1 MNDLRFTRR
10 AAFLRPALLYNQSM
24 AARSAKP
31 APEPGA
37 RRWARPASGLF
48 AATVLLALALGA
60 GYLKLTGR
68 LDPVVQGAAISYR
81 NWIED
86 FVNDP
91 NNESYRAE
99 VLARVI
105 DAYRDLPAGKSLG
118 LRNDAGQ
125 VIGRFRIS
133 VATISQPQA
142 DSNSPAQRRR
152 YRVALTGNGELW
164 HDTGG
169 RVRFTGSATVD
180 YDVDF
185 KVDDWTVFAWFTCA
199 DVTDAQFEC
208 SQIDNLL
215 GQLMPGIVRRAGR
228 AALEESL
235 RPGFTLILK
244 PNGDAWLTKGHVGHE
259 YQPRKGPMPETDG
272 DFETLWNDTTRLER
286 GFRDYL
292 GPIELH
298 PGDELRV
305 TAQAVALDPRENFG
319 VDVLCISAADFAAY
333 EERYPNQLDKP
344 LTLAPVEGGYNVQRQ
359 SFEVKDRPG
368 TYFLLL
374 DYTEF
379 GLSHEHWKQQTKPGL
394 VEYYVRIKR

>member
-1 MNDLRFTRR
+1 
-10 AAFLRPALLYNQSM
+10 M
-24 AARSAKP
+24 AARKATQ

-48 AATVLLALALGA
+48 AMAVLLSLAVGV

-68 LDPVVQGAAISYR
+68 LDPVVQGAAITYR
-81 NWIED
+81 DWIEN

-91 NNESYRAE
+91 ENETYRAE

-118 LRNDAGQ
+118 LRNDEGQ
-125 VIGRFRIS
+125 VIGRFRIA
-133 VATISQPQA
+133 VATITQPGA
-142 DSNSPAQRRR
+142 ASNVPAERRR

-199 DVTDAQFEC
+199 DVSGAQFEC
-208 SQIDNLL
+208 TQIDNLL

-244 PNGDAWLTKGHVGHE
+244 PNGDAWLTKGRVGHE
-259 YQPRKGPMPETDG
+259 YQPRKGPMPETDT
-272 DFETLWNDTTRLER
+272 DCETLWNDTTRLER
-286 GFRDYL
+286 GFADYL
-292 GPIELH
+292 GPIELRA
-298 PGDELRV
+298 GEELRV
-305 TAQAVALDPRENFG
+305 TARASALDPRENFG
-319 VDVLCISAADFAAY
+319 VDVLCLTAADFAAY
-333 EERYPNQLDKP
+333 EERYPNRLDRP
-344 LTLAPVEGGYNVQRQ
+344 LSLSPVEGGYNVQRQ
-359 SFEVKDRPG
+359 TFEVKDRPG

-379 GLSHEHWKQQTKPGL
+379 GLSHEHWKQQTRPGL